1 VRAKV
6 VDIPMRCKYGDEISN
21 LQIYRVIHEFLW
33 KNLRNAC
40 ARISYPYFVRDFSIA
55 SIELVVGILFATF
68 GTVFG
73 SQAWIGGVLRNQAAT
88 AGTIMLAALP
98 ITLGIQLLISFL
110 SYDIAAAP
118 GEPIGHKLPRRP

>member
-1 VRAKV
+1 
-6 VDIPMRCKYGDEISN
+6 
-21 LQIYRVIHEFLW
+21 VIHEFLW

-40 ARISYPYFVRDFSIA
+40 KRIGYRYFVRDFSIA
-55 SIELVVGILFATF
+55 SIELIVGIPLATF

-73 SQAWIGGVLRNQAAT
+73 LQAWIAGFLRNQAAT

-98 ITLGIQLLISFL
+98 IILGIQLLISFL

-118 GEPIGHKLPRRP
+118 TEPIGQKLPRRS